1 VDEAV
6 TAPRRPIKTIC
17 GGCGATRIPK
27 LPRPGGDDL
36 WEWHECPPVPAPGE
50 PELEMI
56 EVPWSYCW
64 LTLTANRR
72 GTEEANAHYDVEHP
86 CPGPHGTMWAA
97 RSNPKGPTL
106 HELGG

>member
-1 VDEAV
+1 MTPTPEPLGTCEWKHARFAALDHDTPHRIESKCINWQPI
-6 TAPRRPIKTIC
+6 APT
-17 GGCGATRIPK
+17 
-27 LPRPGGDDL
+27 
-36 WEWHECPPVPAPGE
+36 PPVPGE

-56 EVPWSYCW
+56 EVPWTYCW

-97 RSNPKGPTL
+97 R
-106 HELGG
+106 